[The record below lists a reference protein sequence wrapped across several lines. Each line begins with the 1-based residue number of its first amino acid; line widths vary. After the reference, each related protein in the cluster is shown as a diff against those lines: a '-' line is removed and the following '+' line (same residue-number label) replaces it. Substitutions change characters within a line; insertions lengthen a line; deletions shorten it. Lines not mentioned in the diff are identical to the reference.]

1 MRCCYNY
8 GEGWYKVDEL
18 NYIIDLFKRDLWK
31 DQRKLEVVKKED
43 GINSLVKYYDNKEEM
58 NTEIS
63 VTDFLNNKHI
73 DGIPKIVPYKEM
85 STIMPYYNGIRLFNL
100 FVELDSLIEKRDD
113 DISKIKKELVLRC
126 ENRQRLI
133 QKEMLEWRKE
143 QKVREAYPHA
153 KLKSIVYIL
162 ANRLGIVIDWNAI
175 ENEIDDINYYWNNVV
190 GVPFRDATTKNMILD
205 SPKLYMENYSSD
217 EERNAYIYKSINDKT
232 YYEWMDAPIIDID
245 FSSTIHDTTYEDDV
259 VSLKYHERT
268 WGGRYP
274 NINELL
280 WYGKP
285 DMKRAAITFLIRYF
299 RFGGRKAAYR
309 LIHPKAHR
317 IRFKYD
323 NDLFYF
329 MRLPMIM
336 KNLWSDCI
344 DEYPNLMS
352 FIETTSKYLV
362 TARVTTD
369 LFLEYG
375 NKQANFY
382 TDVFPN

>member
-1 MRCCYNY
+1 MN
-8 GEGWYKVDEL
+8 EL
-18 NYIIDLFKRDLWK
+18 KYTIELFKRDLWK
-31 DQRKLEVVKKED
+31 DQRKLEVIKKE
-43 GINSLVKYYDNKEEM
+43 GEERALVKYYDDIEEM
-58 NTEIS
+58 KTEIS
-63 VTDFLNNKHI
+63 ITNFLNDKYVE
-73 DGIPKIVPYKEM
+73 GIPVIKSYGER

-100 FVELDSLIEKRDD
+100 FVELDTLTRKRDD
-113 DISKIKKELVLRC
+113 NISKIKKELILRC
-126 ENRQRLI
+126 ENKQRQI

-143 QKVREAYPHA
+143 QKIREAYPHA

-162 ANRLGIVIDWNAI
+162 ANCLEIVIDKNAI
-175 ENEIDDINYYWNNVV
+175 EREIDDINFYWSNVV
-190 GVPFRDATTKNMILD
+190 GIPFRDATTKNMILN
-205 SPKLYMENYSSD
+205 SSKLNMENYSSD
-217 EERNAYIYKSINDKT
+217 EERNAYISKSIHDKT

-259 VSLKYHERT
+259 VSLKYHERS
-268 WGGRYP
+268 WAGRYP
-274 NINELL
+274 EVNELL
-280 WYGKP
+280 WYGEP

-329 MRLPMIM
+329 TRLPVIM
-336 KNLWSDCI
+336 KNLWSSCV
-344 DEYPNLMS
+344 DEYPNLMR
-352 FIETTSKYLV
+352 FIETAAQYLV

-375 NKQANFY
+375 NKQAKFY